1 VDSFFEQASRLKRRL
16 QAEQEAG
23 CRNPATDAELEVL
36 RSAWRGMDTGTQSS
50 VRATSEEI
58 AALVSARPPESDPPQ
73 IREPAQPERFG
84 PEPPSNGSGPEGRPS
99 TPVRTEH
106 APSRTPGHGTTGDEA
121 EAVLALK
128 GLDRIQEHEPRQLRP
143 FEGAPDPEQLL
154 DHMGY
159 DTFRPGQSEAV
170 AAALGG
176 EDCLVV
182 MPTGG
187 GKSLCYQLPG
197 LAGPDLTIVVS
208 PLIALMADQVRR
220 LRREGHPA
228 VMFASGLPD
237 EISAA
242 SREAVLDGSARL
254 AYCSPERFGSSA
266 FMELIA
272 TRRVDLL
279 AIDEAHCVS
288 EWGHD
293 FRPDYLRLPRVADR
307 LGRPPVMAC
316 TATATPQVARE
327 IISRMGM
334 GAAVEVHSGFDRPNL
349 SFDTVLF
356 EGGGSKS
363 RKAALL
369 EAGLA
374 EDSNRPAIVYCG
386 TRRDTEEVADQLRS
400 AGISAVAYHAGMAP
414 DDRASAQVRF
424 MDDDVEVVAATNA
437 FGMGIDKADV
447 RSVWHWAIPSSV
459 EAYYQE
465 AGRAGRDGKP
475 ARAVLLAMRSDLGR
489 LVRFNQ
495 RRKVEPD
502 RVIAFVDSIRRG
514 ADGDGSAVTNAPREE
529 AERALLAVAE
539 RAGLLSFDPA
549 PGGQLMVQ
557 VADGYDPGT
566 LTAACRVAEDRG
578 WQAYRA
584 VESFTFSDRCRRR
597 QLLEHFGDESDPKPN
612 GRCCDVCDP
621 DDTLPDPGT
630 MPVRRRAPSSRK
642 RAQAEAPTLSSE
654 DEALFERL
662 REWRLAAADGRPA
675 FQVASNRTLAAIAA
689 ARPADEGALLA
700 IPGVGP
706 AFMEKY
712 SAEVL
717 RIVSG

>member
-1 VDSFFEQASRLKRRL
+1 MDSFPEQAERLKAMVL
-16 QAEQEAG
+16 AEQESGHRSAD
-23 CRNPATDAELEVL
+23 TDAALEALRATWRQMDEASRVAV
-36 RSAWRGMDTGTQSS
+36 RSA
-50 VRATSEEI
+50 SEQI
-58 AALVSARPPESDPPQ
+58 AALVSARPPASTSRPVGD
-73 IREPAQPERFG
+73 
-84 PEPPSNGSGPEGRPS
+84 SGETRPG
-99 TPVRTEH
+99 VGQ
-106 APSRTPGHGTTGDEA
+106 PSRGDGSEKTAPARSATGRRIRSTSDEES
-121 EAVLALK
+121 EATLALR
-128 GLDRIQEHEPRQLRP
+128 GLDRIGEDEPVELRR
-143 FEGAPDPEQLL
+143 FEGSPDPERLL

-159 DTFRPGQSEAV
+159 GHFRAGQREAV
-170 AAALGG
+170 SAALEGR
-176 EDCLVV
+176 DCLVV

-228 VMFASGLPD
+228 VMFASGLP
-237 EISAA
+237 EHLSAA
-242 SREAVLDGSARL
+242 SRDAVLDGTARL
-254 AYCSPERFGSSA
+254 AYCSPERFGSSD
-266 FMELIA
+266 FMDLIA

-327 IISRMGM
+327 ILSRMGM
-334 GAAVEVHSGFDRPNL
+334 SAAVEVHSGFDRPNL
-349 SFDTVLF
+349 SFDTVVF
-356 EGGGSKS
+356 EGDGSKS
-363 RKAALL
+363 RKAAML

-374 EDSNRPAIVYCG
+374 DDSNRPAIVYCG
-386 TRRDTEEVADQLRS
+386 TRRDTEEVADLLRS
-400 AGISAVAYHAGMAP
+400 VGIPAAAYHAGMAP

-424 MDDDVEVVAATNA
+424 MEDDVEVVAATNA
-437 FGMGIDKADV
+437 FGMGIDKTDV

-465 AGRAGRDGKP
+465 AGRAGRDGRP

-495 RRKVEPD
+495 MRKVEPD
-502 RVIAFVDSIRRG
+502 RVTSFVDSIREG
-514 ADGDGSAVTNAPREE
+514 ADEDGTAVIEAPRQEG
-529 AERALLAVAE
+529 ERALLAVAE

-549 PGGQLMVQ
+549 PGGRLMVK
-557 VADGYDPGT
+557 VAGGHDPGA

-584 VESFTFSDRCRRR
+584 VEAFTFSDRCRRR
-597 QLLEHFGDESDPKPN
+597 QLLEHFGDGSEPQPA
-612 GRCCDVCDP
+612 GRCCDICDP
-621 DDTLPDPGT
+621 DGSLPDPGEL
-630 MPVRRRAPSSRK
+630 PVRRRPRSSTK
-642 RAQAEAPTLSSE
+642 RAPAETLLLSS
-654 DEALFERL
+654 DDQALFERL
-662 REWRLAAADGRPA
+662 REWRLAAAEGRPA
-675 FQVASNRTLAAIAA
+675 FHVASNRTLAAIAA
-689 ARPADEGALLA
+689 ARPTDDEQLLA